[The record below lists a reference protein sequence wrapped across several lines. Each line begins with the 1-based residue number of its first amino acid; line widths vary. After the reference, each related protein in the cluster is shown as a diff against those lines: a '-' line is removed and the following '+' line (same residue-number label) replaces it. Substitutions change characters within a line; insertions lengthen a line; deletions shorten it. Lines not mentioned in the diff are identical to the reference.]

1 VWAYRTYGRPG
12 DQPCSCQMTLLANDP
27 SKPSAND
34 ARDLSPGWSVAEPWI
49 SVSILA
55 PALKER
61 KRRTASCRPALPQRF
76 PVPAVAALI
85 LLSLAFSAVNGLAE
99 TKGLEAAVE
108 RANRELNQGKLNEA
122 EKQVDAAQKL
132 YPDKPEVWNL
142 RGAIFLKQRRLDDAA
157 EQFAKA
163 LQLDSKFYAAEFN
176 LAQVFLLQNK
186 FDDAQARFQDLQA
199 VDPKSELLQFKVVLC
214 TVLKGQ
220 ADQASTLIDTMT
232 FPGETPAYYYA
243 RAAALLKR
251 AKQIE
256 ARQYLTNAR
265 KYYPDAQCAFFD
277 QELKQVG
284 LLTPA
289 PKQSPTKA
297 AKP

>member
-1 VWAYRTYGRPG
+1 MYRRVG
-12 DQPCSCQMTLLANDP
+12 L
-27 SKPSAND
+27 SANG
-34 ARDLSPGWSVAEPWI
+34 ARDLSPGRSAAEPWA
-49 SVSILA
+49 SELILA

-61 KRRTASCRPALPQRF
+61 KRRTASCRSPLTQRF
-76 PVPAVAALI
+76 PVPAVAVLI
-85 LLSLAFSAVNGLAE
+85 FQCLIFQAVNGLAE
-99 TKGLEAAVE
+99 PKGLEAAVE

-122 EKQVDAAQKL
+122 EKQVEAAQKL

-142 RGAIFLKQRRLDDAA
+142 RGAIFLRQRRLDDAA

-163 LQLDSKFYAAEFN
+163 LQLDSKFYAAKFN
-176 LAQVFLLQNK
+176 LGQVFLLQNK
-186 FDDAQARFQDLQA
+186 FDDAQTSFQELQA

-251 AKQIE
+251 GQQKE

-289 PKQSPTKA
+289 PRQSPTKA